1 MTSILTR
8 RVDASGDRPAYP
20 SGAAAVLALTFLL
33 VRRRRVG
40 KPEAAIFQRV
50 NALPNILHV
59 PVWVFM
65 RGGALAAVPLAAGAA
80 LWTDRPRLALR
91 LATAGT
97 SSYCLAK
104 AVKRT
109 VGRGRPQDLLADV
122 HVRGHAA
129 GGHGYVSGHAS
140 VSMALASGY
149 AALGPSPGRFAP
161 TAALLVGAARMYVG
175 AHLPLDV
182 AGGAALGLLVD
193 ASIGRAIAGQTSG
206 RPRASSVTLSTSAR
220 SWPLPISRSTAIDR
234 S

>member
-8 RVDASGDRPAYP
+8 CVDASGGRPEYP

-50 NALPNILHV
+50 NALPNVLHV

-65 RGGALAAVPLAAGAA
+65 QGGALAAVPLAAGAA

-97 SSYCLAK
+97 SAYCLAK

-109 VGRGRPQDLLADV
+109 VGRGRPQNLRATADQQV
-122 HVRGHAA
+122 HGHRPELTDDHHQRQC
-129 GGHGYVSGHAS
+129 G
-140 VSMALASGY
+140 
-149 AALGPSPGRFAP
+149 SP
-161 TAALLVGAARMYVG
+161 
-175 AHLPLDV
+175 
-182 AGGAALGLLVD
+182 
-193 ASIGRAIAGQTSG
+193 
-206 RPRASSVTLSTSAR
+206 
-220 SWPLPISRSTAIDR
+220 
-234 S
+234 